1 MSPKKLIFFVV
12 VGLIVAGL
20 VITFLVISQNTK
32 TEKWPRGPEKLTV
45 WVVGDDTVGFEPI
58 IADFKKQK
66 TAYQDTN
73 IIFTKFASYQDY
85 ERSLINV
92 IADGNSPDVFVVP
105 STGAGLLE
113 SKIEP
118 ISDAYFDGQDLSKNL
133 NRLFDSLLQ
142 ITPAKSDKWADI
154 QIMKLKGAPLGYE
167 TMWAFYNRSVLDS
180 SVPATWEEFESAFLD
195 NSENIPVALG
205 LGSRYITQSPSIASL
220 FFVQNNIESIDRIG
234 ENMAKQGLEDY
245 LKYAKSSGDSTGI
258 TSLKSTMDQ
267 ENRTATDLFAEGK
280 MSVIFGYPSLLREIE
295 YSIKRAWNNAALEK
309 RDLRSAPVPQKQ
321 SGKKINLA
329 RYHYFS
335 VSKYSQNIDA
345 AAEFVGYLSSS
356 TAGNLYSEA
365 FPQYVP
371 ARNDVLE
378 TLREEKRVMNKTF
391 PWVQHDSFLPGQDI
405 MLVNFDRGLT
415 SEFEQSFG
423 LALDRADQDAKVILD
438 SVQKQVACRKKQL
451 IDRTG
456 FEISCEN

>member
-1 MSPKKLIFFVV
+1 MSPKKLIFFVIA
-12 VGLIVAGL
+12 GLMVAGL
-20 VITFLVISQNTK
+20 VITFLVISQTSK
-32 TEKWPRGPEKLTV
+32 TEKWPKGPDELTV

-58 IADFKKQK
+58 ITDFKKQK
-66 TAYQDTN
+66 PTYQDTK
-73 IIFTKFASYQDY
+73 ITFTKFASYQDY

-92 IADGNSPDVFVVP
+92 IADGNSPDIFVVP

-133 NRLFDSLLQ
+133 NRLFDSLLE
-142 ITPAKSDKWADI
+142 ITPAKSDKWTDI

-180 SVPATWEEFESAFLD
+180 SVPATWEEFETTFLD
-195 NSENIPVALG
+195 NSENAPVALG
-205 LGSRYITQSPSIASL
+205 FGSRYITQSPSIASL
-220 FFVQNNIESIDRIG
+220 FFVQNNIESIDRMG
-234 ENMAKQGLEDY
+234 ESMAKQGLEDY
-245 LKYAKSSGDSTGI
+245 LKYAKSSENSSGI
-258 TSLKSTMDQ
+258 YSLKTVMDQ
-267 ENRTATDLFAEGK
+267 ENRTATDLFAEGRI
-280 MSVIFGYPSLLREIE
+280 SVIFGYPSILREIE
-295 YSIKRAWNNAALEK
+295 YSIKRAWSKAALEK

-329 RYHYFS
+329 RYNYFA

-345 AAEFVGYLSSS
+345 AADFVGYLSTNS
-356 TAGNLYSEA
+356 AGNLYSEA
-365 FPQYVP
+365 FSQYLP

-378 TLREEKRVMNKTF
+378 SLKEEKRVMNKTF
-391 PWVQHDSFLPGQDI
+391 PWVQYDSFLPGQDM

-423 LALDRADQDAKVILD
+423 LALDHADQDVKMILD